1 MNQQSVRSVVFWRVT
16 AGLLRSYVL
25 AWSAVALFV
34 AGVGAVHAE
43 SLAIVHGNLLDVE
56 RRKVVA
62 DATVMMTDGRIVQ
75 VGKSSAVRVP
85 PEAEVVDARGK
96 WILPGLV
103 DAHVHLFQSGGLYT
117 RPDAIDLRRF
127 RPYEEERAWV
137 RDNAGDLL
145 ARYVAA
151 GITTVI
157 DIGGPLANYALRDR
171 FNADPR
177 SPTIL
182 LTGPLISTRQPAAFA
197 IEDAPILQADTP
209 ERAREQVRQQ
219 LPYRPDFIKIWY
231 IVRPELPA
239 LKTLPIIQA
248 TIDEAHE
255 HGLKVA
261 VHATQLDTAKLAVRA
276 GADFLVHGVE
286 DVLVD
291 TEFITLLKEHRV
303 PYIPTLV
310 VSDGYASVLSR
321 NFHPS
326 SRDLELANPQTLGS
340 LSDLNHL
347 VENHGYV
354 LAEGKAPAAEREQIR
369 LRNLKAVHDAG
380 IVVATGTDAG
390 NIGTLHASSYL
401 AEVLKMQAAGL
412 NAWDILRASTIDGA
426 KVLGRE
432 REAGSI
438 TPGKRADLVVLDRN
452 PLEDV
457 SYLRYVHRVVN
468 RATLFDPQ
476 SLIDR
481 SAEALVQQQVNGY
494 NARDIEAFLEP
505 YAEDVQVYIYPGQWQ
520 YTGKEAMRT
529 RYRTMFEKTPQLH
542 CEIVERIVMGNVV
555 IDQERVTGR
564 AEGPLQAVA
573 IYTVQNGKISRVE
586 FVR

>member
-1 MNQQSVRSVVFWRVT
+1 MQAIHRLVQS
-16 AGLLRSYVL
+16 
-25 AWSAVALFV
+25 VALFV
-34 AGVGAVHAE
+34 LCMGYVHAA

-56 RRKVVA
+56 RRKVVN
-62 DATVMMTDGRIVQ
+62 DTTVLVTDGRIVQ
-75 VGKSSAVRVP
+75 VGKSSSVRVP
-85 PEAEVVDARGK
+85 PAAEVVDARGK

-103 DAHVHLFQSGGLYT
+103 DAHIHLFQSGGLYT

-127 RPYEEERAWV
+127 RPYEEERTWV
-137 RDNAGDLL
+137 RENAGDLL

-177 SPTIL
+177 TPTIL

-197 IEDAPILQADTP
+197 IDDAPILQADTP
-209 ERAREQVRQQ
+209 EQAREQVRRQ

-248 TIDEAHE
+248 TIDEAHG

-261 VHATQLDTAKLAVRA
+261 VHATQLETAKLAVRA

-286 DVLVD
+286 DVPVD
-291 TEFITLLKEHRV
+291 AEFIALLKKHRV
-303 PYIPTLV
+303 SYIPTLV
-310 VSDGYASVLSR
+310 VSDGYASALSR

-326 SRDLELANPQTLGS
+326 ARDLELANPRTLGS

-354 LAEGKAPAAEREQIR
+354 LAERSLPAAERERTR
-369 LRNLKAVHDAG
+369 LANLKAVHAAG

-401 AEVLKMQAAGL
+401 AEVLKMQTAGL

-426 KVLGRE
+426 KVLGHE

-438 TPGKRADLVVLDRN
+438 ARGKRADLVVLDRN

-457 SYLRYVHRVVN
+457 SHLRYVHRVVN
-468 RATLFDPQ
+468 RGTLFDPQ

-481 SAEALVQQQVNGY
+481 SAEALVQQQVNAY

-505 YAEDVQVYIYPGQWQ
+505 YAEEVQVYNYPGQWQ
-520 YTGKEAMRT
+520 YTGKETMRT
-529 RYRTMFEKTPQLH
+529 RYWEMFEKTPQLH
-542 CEIVERIVMGNVV
+542 CEIVERIVLGNVV
-555 IDQERVTGR
+555 IDQERITGR
-564 AEGPLQAVA
+564 AEGLRRAVA
-573 IYTVQNGKISRVE
+573 IYTIEAGKIARVE
-586 FVR
+586 FVRQLSPKNQ